1 MRMLEKWATGRNILL
16 LLGLFL
22 LFNLV
27 LIPVLY
33 PKFQTLDTLS
43 SYSPQ
48 EAYRLLGSYGDQG
61 RQQYLVTELTLD
73 VLYPL
78 STALFFCLL
87 TLYSFRQGF
96 PNHPWTRWLVLIP
109 LAELAV
115 DFLENAC
122 VVFMLVRFPT
132 EMPFLAAVSNV
143 FTTLKFAL
151 TLPELAFVVGLVAW
165 ILRSLRRRAQP
176 IAARS

>member
-1 MRMLEKWATGRNILL
+1 MRMLERWATGRNILL

-22 LFNLV
+22 LFNFV

-33 PKFQTLDTLS
+33 PKFKTLDTLT
-43 SYSPQ
+43 SYTPQ
-48 EAYRLLGSYGDQG
+48 EAYRLLASYGDQG
-61 RQQYLVTELTLD
+61 RQQYLLAEVTLD
-73 VLYPL
+73 LVYPL
-78 STALFFCLL
+78 STALFFGLL

-96 PNHPWTRWLVLIP
+96 PDHPWTRWLVLIP

-122 VVFMLVRFPT
+122 VVVMLVRFPT

-151 TLPELAFVVGLVAW
+151 TLPELVFVVGLVAW
-165 ILRSLRRRAQP
+165 LMRSLRRRAQP
-176 IAARS
+176 MATGS

>member
-1 MRMLEKWATGRNILL
+1 MRMLEKWATSRNILL

-22 LFNLV
+22 LFNFV

-33 PKFQTLDTLS
+33 PKFQTLDTLG

-48 EAYRLLGSYGDQG
+48 EAYRLLASYGDQG

-78 STALFFCLL
+78 STALFFGLL

-96 PNHPWTRWLVLIP
+96 PDHPWTRWLVLIP

-115 DFLENAC
+115 DFLENASI
-122 VVFMLVRFPT
+122 VVMLARYPA
-132 EMPFLAAVSNV
+132 EMPLLAAASNV

-165 ILRSLRRRAQP
+165 LIRSLRRRAAP
-176 IAARS
+176 MPTRS